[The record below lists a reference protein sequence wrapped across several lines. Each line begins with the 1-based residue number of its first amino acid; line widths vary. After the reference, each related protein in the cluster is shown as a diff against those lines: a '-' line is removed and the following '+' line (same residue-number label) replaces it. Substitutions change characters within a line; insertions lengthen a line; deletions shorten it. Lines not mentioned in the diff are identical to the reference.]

1 MKLRYYQQEAIDE
14 TLKWL
19 DTQQTH
25 PLIVLPTGSGK
36 TVVFTTIIKQ
46 LFDRD
51 PNCRVLILAHRQ
63 ELVSQAKDKL
73 LSVWP
78 CAPYGILAAG
88 LKEFD
93 ASSPVVMQAETRWQ
107 HPRDWKMQV
116 NSITSLWMRLTM
128 LALRRPAD
136 IKRYSTTSIPLSTMR
151 RRYLV

>member
-1 MKLRYYQQEAIDE
+1 MKLRYYQQEAIDA

-19 DTQQTH
+19 DTQHTH

-46 LFDRD
+46 LFDKD

-73 LSVWP
+73 VSVWP
-78 CAPYGILAAG
+78 CAPCGILAAG

-93 ASSPVVMQAETRWQ
+93 ASSP
-107 HPRDWKMQV
+107 
-116 NSITSLWMRLTM
+116 
-128 LALRRPAD
+128 
-136 IKRYSTTSIPLSTMR
+136 
-151 RRYLV
+151 